1 MNGLMIYL
9 SSLHKSNGKLS
20 FYKNDTSKSC
30 ASINLGSFFH
40 LHDGLIRHRV
50 TGYANGAP

>member
-1 MNGLMIYL
+1 MIYL

-20 FYKNDTSKSC
+20 FYKKKLRVKV
-30 ASINLGSFFH
+30 ALNLDSFFH
-40 LHDGLIRHRV
+40 LHDGLIRRV

>member
-1 MNGLMIYL
+1 MIYL

-20 FYKNDTSKSC
+20 FYKKKIRVKV
-30 ASINLGSFFH
+30 ALNLGSFFH
-40 LHDGLIRHRV
+40 LHDGLLHRV